1 MTERLVFVYNANAGL
16 IAGALDSIHKTL
28 SPGTYGCN
36 LCALTYGALT
46 MRSEWRN
53 WLKSISLPADF
64 YHLPDFRSAF
74 PEFSDEPLPLV
85 GTVSKGRLSVL
96 MSSDALSQIK
106 SVDEL
111 IEALQS
117 QLSLRL

>member
-16 IAGALDSIHKTL
+16 IAGVLDSIHKTL
-28 SPGTYGCN
+28 SPSTYGCN

-53 WLKSISLPADF
+53 WLKSISLPTDF
-64 YHLPDFRSAF
+64 YHLPDFHSAF

-106 SVDEL
+106 SVAEL

-117 QLSLRL
+117 QQGLRL